1 MQQEQ
6 EQQPEPQQEQQQEQQ
21 EQQEATEQTQ
31 QAVDQMQENADKPT
45 KDVGTFW
52 NRLDVVFDKLIK
64 GEEGPV
70 NPVVQDVIDQFPSE
84 DAFVEKNLRSVIYQP
99 DKISLNSCDSKQYGP
114 NPFSYASFRIRF
126 AKPLLNVKSAELI
139 RASFP
144 TPLPTISDQECVF
157 WYYRYANAS
166 VPTTVAGLS
175 STNLY
180 FIRLQ
185 NSWIP
190 PELVGT
196 EYAYNRTFTSYED
209 LVTELN
215 IAAARDPLSATFAA
229 NNLNYLAGDI
239 TFSYDTRM
247 NKIIM
252 TGNNSA
258 YTYLSAGYNDQN
270 IIDQDLYLL
279 IYNTSFEYS
288 TSTGADGTRLGTILG
303 NGQNGYYIADIL
315 DPIIPGIVWTRGT
328 LNSRLGFT
336 WSGDST
342 TDSFTFNNLWRPSQS
357 GSSVIQTTRQ
367 VYAQSYANL
376 VNTACIYVY
385 VDFVQGSSQDSQG
398 NGGLLAVIPL
408 NTSNNSVGYYDKV
421 MSNDLL
427 KIPSQLQEITLYL
440 KDERLQDLQL
450 PRSAIANLELG
461 FTYY

>member
-21 EQQEATEQTQ
+21 EATEQTQ
-31 QAVDQMQENADKPT
+31 QAVDQMQESADKPT

-84 DAFVEKNLRSVIYQP
+84 DAFVEKNLRSVLYQP
-99 DKISLNSCDSKQYGP
+99 DKVSLNSNDGNDTGP
-114 NPFSYASFRIRF
+114 SPFQFSSYKVRF
-126 AKPLLNVKSAELI
+126 VKPLLNVKSVELI

-144 TPLPTISDQECVF
+144 TPLPTISDQECIF

-166 VPTTVAGLS
+166 VPTTPADLS

-180 FIRLQ
+180 FVRLQ

-196 EYAYNRTFTSYED
+196 EFAYNRTFTDYND

-215 IAAARDPLSATFAA
+215 IATTNEPLSTQGLLGT
-229 NNLNYLAGDI
+229 LNWSSGDI
-239 TFSYDTRM
+239 TFSYDNRM
-247 NKIIM
+247 NKIVM
-252 TGNNSA
+252 TGNNTA
-258 YTYLSAGYNDQN
+258 YTYLPMGALTADTLTATGLMIAATAGLYQNVSRYNLGQ
-270 IIDQDLYLL
+270 YLGR
-279 IYNTSFEYS
+279 YQGVQ
-288 TSTGADGTRLGTILG
+288 GAGFALNELT
-303 NGQNGYYIADIL
+303 Y
-315 DPIIPGIVWTRGT
+315 GT

-336 WSGDST
+336 YITNNILDT
-342 TDSFTFNNLWRPSQS
+342 TTFQNLWRPSQS
-357 GSSVIQTTRQ
+357 GSSIVVSTRAST
-367 VYAQSYANL
+367 AQSYACL
-376 VNTACIYVY
+376 VNSACVYVY

-408 NTSNNSVGYYDKV
+408 NASNNSVGYYDKV

-427 KIPSQLQEITLYL
+427 KIPSQLQEITVIF
-440 KDERLQDLQL
+440 KDERLNNFLL